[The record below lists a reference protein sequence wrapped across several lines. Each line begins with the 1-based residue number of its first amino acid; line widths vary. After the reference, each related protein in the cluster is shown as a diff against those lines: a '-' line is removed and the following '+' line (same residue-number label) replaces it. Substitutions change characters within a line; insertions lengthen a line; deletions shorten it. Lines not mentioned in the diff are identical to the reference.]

1 MRGAVIGMSIF
12 NTIEELLNAKEGEQ
26 YQFKEAKTR
35 FDFGEATRCCCALAN
50 CGGGKLVFGI
60 TDKRPRQVVGS
71 HAFDQPE
78 RTRKGLIDKLHIMV
92 DFQLYDHEGKRVLV
106 FDVASRPIGLPV
118 QVDGVAWWYEG
129 DSLIPMPEEIR
140 HRIFEETGFD
150 FSGSICERAKLNDL
164 DASAIEAF
172 RRKWIARIKTDP
184 DKAGLVNR
192 LSSIDGEQL
201 LRDVGAIVEDGVTFA
216 ALVLFGTATAL
227 RMHLAQAEVIFE
239 YRPSNRPGP
248 AAAREEFRVGFF
260 AFFDKLWELVNL
272 RNDKLHYQDGFF
284 IFDIPAYNE
293 RVVREAIL
301 NAVSHRNYQLSGSIF
316 VRQYHDR
323 LEIESPG
330 GFPHGIT
337 RENIVFRQAPR
348 NRLIAE
354 ILSRCGLVE
363 RAGQGM
369 DLIYELC
376 IREAKALPDF
386 LDSDDYLIRLKLDGN
401 KIDEKLLAFFRSIGE
416 SVTNSL
422 STEELL
428 IINAL
433 YHRQEVAAG
442 LAQYLPR
449 LLDLGIVA
457 YDAQSGYSVCYG
469 KGNPYTQRLT

>member
-1 MRGAVIGMSIF
+1 LQES
-12 NTIEELLNAKEGEQ
+12 
-26 YQFKEAKTR
+26 
-35 FDFGEATRCCCALAN
+35 
-50 CGGGKLVFGI
+50 
-60 TDKRPRQVVGS
+60 KR
-71 HAFDQPE
+71 
-78 RTRKGLIDKLHIMV
+78 
-92 DFQLYDHEGKRVLV
+92 
-106 FDVASRPIGLPV
+106 
-118 QVDGVAWWYEG
+118 
-129 DSLIPMPEEIR
+129 
-140 HRIFEETGFD
+140 
-150 FSGSICERAKLNDL
+150 
-164 DASAIEAF
+164 
-172 RRKWIARIKTDP
+172 P
-184 DKAGLVNR
+184 DKAELVSR
-192 LSSIDGEQL
+192 LSSIDSERL
-201 LRDVGAIVEDGVTFA
+201 LHDIGAIVEDGVTFA
-216 ALVLFGTATAL
+216 ALVLFGTAAAL
-227 RMHLAQAEVIFE
+227 RTHLVQAEVIFE
-239 YRPSNRPGP
+239 YRPSNRPGS

-284 IFDIPAYNE
+284 VFDIPAYNE
-293 RVVREAIL
+293 RVVRESVL
-301 NAVSHRNYQLSGSIF
+301 NAISHRNYQLSGSVF

-386 LDSDDYLIRLKLDGN
+386 LDSDDYLVRLKLDGN
-401 KIDEKLLAFFRSIGE
+401 KIDEKLLAFFRNIGE

-428 IINAL
+428 IINSL
-433 YHRQEVAAG
+433 YHGQGVAAG

-449 LLDLGIVA
+449 LLELGIVE
-457 YDAQSGYSVCYG
+457 YDAQSGYSICHE
-469 KGNPYTQRLT
+469 KENPDCFSKDFFRRK